1 MSKESHMT
9 TIVKSSRTRS
19 VVLAILWVA
28 VSGPVASQ
36 QPEVAT
42 TVAFTEGPAVDRD
55 GNVYFT
61 DIINQRIMKL
71 GADGVLSTYRQ
82 SSNVANG
89 LLIDADGRL
98 IACEGATFERPG
110 VRLTGTPRVTRTDLK
125 TGKIEVLAESYEG
138 KPLVG
143 PNDVT
148 IDGRGRLYFTELN
161 GAAVYRIDAPGKV
174 ARILAAPDVRSP
186 NGIQI
191 SPDDRKLY
199 LVESNQ
205 GQGGPRLIRSYDLQ
219 PEGTVRNMR
228 VLYDF
233 SPGRSA
239 DGMSIDIQGN
249 LYASAGMNQLRGSS
263 ETLDNKAGVYMISPA
278 GKLLKFYP
286 IPEDFITNNAFGGPD
301 MKTLYVTAGKTLYKL
316 RTDIA
321 GLPR

>member
-1 MSKESHMT
+1 MMNWIGNPIRILSTTVCLLCVVMSWP
-9 TIVKSSRTRS
+9 
-19 VVLAILWVA
+19 A
-28 VSGPVASQ
+28 ASQ
-36 QPEVAT
+36 QPEVAA
-42 TVAFTEGPAVDRD
+42 TVAFTEGPTVDRE

-71 GADGVLSTYRQ
+71 SADGVLSTYRQ
-82 SSNVANG
+82 ASNVANG
-89 LLIDADGRL
+89 LLIDPEGRL
-98 IACEGATFERPG
+98 IACEGASFERPG
-110 VRLTGTPRVTRTDLK
+110 VKLKGTPRVTRTDLK
-125 TGKIEVLAESYEG
+125 TGQVEVLADSYEG
-138 KPLVG
+138 NALTG

-148 IDGRGRLYFTELN
+148 IDGKGRLYFTELN
-161 GAAVYRIDAPGKV
+161 GAAVYRIDAPGKL

-199 LVESNQ
+199 LVEANQ
-205 GQGGPRLIRSYDLQ
+205 VQGGARLIRSYDLQ
-219 PEGTVRNMR
+219 PDGTVRNMR

-239 DGMSIDIQGN
+239 DGMSIDTQGN
-249 LYASAGMNQLRGSS
+249 LYASAGMNQLRGTA
-263 ETLDNKAGVYMISPA
+263 ETLDTKTGVYVISPE
-278 GKLLKFYP
+278 GRLLKFFP

-316 RTDIA
+316 RMDIA

>member
-1 MSKESHMT
+1 MT
-9 TIVKSSRTRS
+9 QIRQSIRRLSLTVLVIC
-19 VVLAILWVA
+19 VVMPWPAM
-28 VSGPVASQ
+28 SQ

-42 TVAFTEGPAVDRD
+42 TVAFTEGPAVDRE

-61 DIINQRIMKL
+61 DIITQRIMKL
-71 GADGVLSTYRQ
+71 SVGGVLSTFREG
-82 SSNVANG
+82 SNVANG
-89 LLIDADGRL
+89 LLIDPQGRL
-98 IACEGATFERPG
+98 IACEGAAFERPG
-110 VRLTGTPRVTRTDLK
+110 VRLKGTPRVTRTDLT
-125 TGKIEVLAESYEG
+125 TGQIEVLAERYEG
-138 KPLVG
+138 NPLVG

-148 IDGRGRLYFTELN
+148 IDGKGRLYFTELN
-161 GAAVYRIDAPGKV
+161 GAAVYRIDAPGKL

-191 SPDDRKLY
+191 SPDDRTLY

-205 GQGGPRLIRSYDLQ
+205 AQGGPRLIRSYDLQ
-219 PEGTVRNMR
+219 PDGTVRNMR

-239 DGMSIDIQGN
+239 DGMSIDSQGN
-249 LYASAGMNQLRGSS
+249 LYASAGMNQLRGTS
-263 ETLDNKAGVYMISPA
+263 ETLDTKAGVYVISPQ
-278 GKLLKFYP
+278 GKLLKFFP

-301 MKTLYVTAGKTLYKL
+301 MKTLYVTAGKTLYKV